1 LYYFLLRK
9 SNELKRIF
17 SLTFLSKKVSKSA
30 FFKFSED
37 FFHFTALHENRR
49 LRFASCLSL
58 ISQCYRM
65 GLGAIPQAPR
75 LNLGKFRGSR
85 SCGLN

>member
-1 LYYFLLRK
+1 
-9 SNELKRIF
+9 
-17 SLTFLSKKVSKSA
+17 VH
-30 FFKFSED
+30 FKFSED

-58 ISQCYRM
+58 ISQCSRM
-65 GLGAIPQAPR
+65 GLGALPQAPR

-85 SCGLN
+85 TSGLEKFVSNEEPTSVEERFNSSKNIF

>member
-1 LYYFLLRK
+1 VQKPDFKFLFFL
-9 SNELKRIF
+9 F
-17 SLTFLSKKVSKSA
+17 SEAKKETKSA

-49 LRFASCLSL
+49 FRIASCLSL
-58 ISQCYRM
+58 ISQCSRM

-85 SCGLN
+85 TCGLN